1 MPPSTAPTTCC
12 ANACTAGRPR
22 WSVKTPSAP
31 TPQGSRPRRLMALP
45 RDRRALRRLVPLV
58 RRLNAEPVDGE
69 SPDTAA
75 ACSIRL
81 RRKLP
86 ANHDLAD
93 VRAAELPAGR
103 AGFCE
108 LREVAY
114 GWERTSSRPRNRP
127 GGLRCRGHACRA
139 WSYQACWSA
148 FRFVLLCM
156 GHRRADLIC
165 NPLAPTR

>member
-1 MPPSTAPTTCC
+1 
-12 ANACTAGRPR
+12 
-22 WSVKTPSAP
+22 
-31 TPQGSRPRRLMALP
+31 MALP

-58 RRLNAEPVDGE
+58 RRLDAESVDGE

-127 GGLRCRGHACRA
+127 GWASMPGPCLPRLVISGVLECLPLCSALHGPPPSGFDLQSACA
-139 WSYQACWSA
+139 NALSFGAPLEPA
-148 FRFVLLCM
+148 PANE
-156 GHRRADLIC
+156 RRILVYMPA
-165 NPLAPTR
+165 